1 MSSIVISADS
11 LLDFFGALT
20 LSNKGNDV
28 YIYSG
33 HDEIGDEPHAVTTL
47 KGLATNADNTFFGSY
62 VVEADSNS
70 VDEFYLTAESIA
82 LIENVVVLINEN
94 CAPDEEEVADEDSDE
109 DFYVAVK
116 LSFDEDDAGDTKI
129 TISPSTGDKD
139 TDRKFG
145 GFLTQAQEENMVED
159 FPAQQVSRVIQG
171 KGLDT
176 APSFVDREDAD
187 GNPVPVPDGNV
198 TVWESAASAPLD
210 LALKKARSMGK
221 LPLAIQKHHSSRI
234 HSIRIGDNWFG
245 AVSPIPMNKAD
256 LSEQAIYADTESLN
270 AEYDFT
276 GLRDEDDVELVEP
289 TQEVDDFED
298 FDEDEDVELEAGDED
313 EDDGEDV
320 DHVESDDDQE
330 WDDDSFGDNDDSD
343 DDSDDEEEE
352 SLGLIDDDE
361 EDEDEDEDKEDESD
375 AVIDPDEEIAR
386 LIQEELQ
393 DGTTL

>member
-11 LLDFFGALT
+11 LLDFFAALT
-20 LSNKGNDV
+20 LSNKGNGV

-33 HDEIGDEPHAVTTL
+33 RDEIGSEPGAVTTL

-62 VVEADSNS
+62 VVEAESNS
-70 VDEFYLTAESIA
+70 VEEFYLTAESIA

-94 CAPDEEEVADEDSDE
+94 CASDEESAADEESDE

-129 TISPSTGDKD
+129 TISPATGDKD

-145 GFLTQAQEENMVED
+145 GFLTQAQEENMIED
-159 FPAQQVSRVIQG
+159 FPAHQVSRVIQG
-171 KGLDT
+171 KGLDA
-176 APSFVDREDAD
+176 APDFVDREDAN

-198 TVWESAASAPLD
+198 TVWESASSAPLD

-234 HSIRIGDNWFG
+234 HSVRIGDNWFG

-256 LSEQAIYADTESLN
+256 LTEQEIFADTESLN

-276 GLRDEDDVELVEP
+276 GLRSEDDVELVEP
-289 TQEVDDFED
+289 SQEVDDFDE
-298 FDEDEDVELEAGDED
+298 FDEDVDDNADDVDVADDESGEDQEQEGNFDESDDEDVFADNGDDDDDED
-313 EDDGEDV
+313 ENLGLV
-320 DHVESDDDQE
+320 D
-330 WDDDSFGDNDDSD
+330 
-343 DDSDDEEEE
+343 DDEEEE
-352 SLGLIDDDE
+352 EEEGDGDDDNRI
-361 EDEDEDEDKEDESD
+361 
-375 AVIDPDEEIAR
+375 AVDPDEEIAR
-386 LIQEELQ
+386 LIQEELN
-393 DGTTL
+393 DGNVL

>member
-129 TISPSTGDKD
+129 TISPSTGDRD

-289 TQEVDDFED
+289 TQEVDDFEEED

-343 DDSDDEEEE
+343 DDEEE

-361 EDEDEDEDKEDESD
+361 EDEEDEDESS

>member
-289 TQEVDDFED
+289 TQEVDDFEEED
-298 FDEDEDVELEAGDED
+298 FDDEDEDVELEAGD

-343 DDSDDEEEE
+343 EEE

-361 EDEDEDEDKEDESD
+361 EDEEED

>member
-289 TQEVDDFED
+289 TQEVDDFEEED
-298 FDEDEDVELEAGDED
+298 FDDEDEDVELEAGDED

-330 WDDDSFGDNDDSD
+330 WDDDSLGDNDDSD
-343 DDSDDEEEE
+343 DDEDDDEEE

-361 EDEDEDEDKEDESD
+361 EDESD

>member
-289 TQEVDDFED
+289 TQEVDDFEEED
-298 FDEDEDVELEAGDED
+298 FDDEDEDVELEAGDED

-330 WDDDSFGDNDDSD
+330 WDDDSLGDNDDSGD
-343 DDSDDEEEE
+343 DEEE

-361 EDEDEDEDKEDESD
+361 EDESD

>member
-11 LLDFFGALT
+11 LLDFFAALT

-289 TQEVDDFED
+289 TQEVDDFEEED
-298 FDEDEDVELEAGDED
+298 FDDEDEDVELEAGDED

-330 WDDDSFGDNDDSD
+330 WDGDSFGDNDDSD
-343 DDSDDEEEE
+343 DDEEEE

-361 EDEDEDEDKEDESD
+361 EDEED

>member
-289 TQEVDDFED
+289 TQEVDDFEEED
-298 FDEDEDVELEAGDED
+298 FDDEDEDVELEAGDED

-330 WDDDSFGDNDDSD
+330 WDDDSFGDNDDF
-343 DDSDDEEEE
+343 DDEEEE
-352 SLGLIDDDE
+352 SLGLID
-361 EDEDEDEDKEDESD
+361 DEDEDEDKEDESD

>member
-330 WDDDSFGDNDDSD
+330 WNDDSFGDDDDSD
-343 DDSDDEEEE
+343 DDDDDDEEE
-352 SLGLIDDDE
+352 SLGLIDD
-361 EDEDEDEDKEDESD
+361 EDEDEDEDDESS

>member
-313 EDDGEDV
+313 EDEDV
-320 DHVESDDDQE
+320 DYVESDDDQE
-330 WDDDSFGDNDDSD
+330 WVDDSLGDNDDSD
-343 DDSDDEEEE
+343 DDEEE

-361 EDEDEDEDKEDESD
+361 EDEDDENDQSG

>member
-289 TQEVDDFED
+289 TQEVDDFEEED
-298 FDEDEDVELEAGDED
+298 FDDEDEDVELEAGDED

-343 DDSDDEEEE
+343 DEEE

-361 EDEDEDEDKEDESD
+361 DEDEEDEDESD

>member
-313 EDDGEDV
+313 EDDGED
-320 DHVESDDDQE
+320 DGHVESDDDQE
-330 WDDDSFGDNDDSD
+330 WDDDSFGNNDDSD
-343 DDSDDEEEE
+343 DDDEEE

-361 EDEDEDEDKEDESD
+361 EDEDEDEEDV
-375 AVIDPDEEIAR
+375 VIDPDEEIAR